1 VNILTMAAAATAATA
16 AMAMAMAFHGSYYL
30 WTTACMRR
38 ACSQKSIEY
47 LMFDVL
53 GSTGVDSLI

>member
-1 VNILTMAAAATAATA
+1 MAHGLTMAAAATAA

-53 GSTGVDSLI
+53 GSTGADSLI